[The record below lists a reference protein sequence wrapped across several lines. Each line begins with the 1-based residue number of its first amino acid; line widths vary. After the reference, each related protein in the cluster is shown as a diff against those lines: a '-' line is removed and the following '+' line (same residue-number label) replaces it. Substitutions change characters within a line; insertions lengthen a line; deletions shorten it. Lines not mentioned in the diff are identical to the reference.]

1 MTSEKTNASP
11 EPWVQCMLAW
21 VRHVHKERG
30 EGGHDTV

>member
-1 MTSEKTNASP
+1 MTGEKTNASP
-11 EPWVQCMLAW
+11 ELWVQCMLAW